1 MFLKIKH
8 EQVSRIK
15 RGHRA
20 CKMRKSR
27 FFVISLPYNFLKRIK
42 IDFLFC
48 RLERI
53 LIFLIFALSSL
64 LIFCFINRTIRT
76 VSSVSVLNS
85 FLRLLHLLFPLT
97 SYQPAEHKTVSPSK
111 ISIILQ
117 RRFLIKLLQPR
128 SRSRCSP

>member
-1 MFLKIKH
+1 MSNLRKINDSIFCHSTVSLQFFEANENRFSFLPPWKN
-8 EQVSRIK
+8 S
-15 RGHRA
+15 
-20 CKMRKSR
+20 
-27 FFVISLPYNFLKRIK
+27 
-42 IDFLFC
+42 
-48 RLERI
+48 
-53 LIFLIFALSSL
+53 LIFLIFTLSSL

-85 FLRLLHLLFPLT
+85 FLRLLHLLFPQT
-97 SYQPAEHKTVSPSK
+97 SYQPAEHKTEISHHSPSK

>member
-1 MFLKIKH
+1 MSKCITC
-8 EQVSRIK
+8 ER
-15 RGHRA
+15 RA
-20 CKMRKSR
+20 CKMKKSR

-42 IDFLFC
+42 IDFLFY

-97 SYQPAEHKTVSPSK
+97 SYQPAEHKTEVSPSK